1 MLGSDRESKG
11 WKDGG
16 AGVKAFLRRVF
27 GDGENPLTW
36 AIPLYSLWGIAVR
49 IHILFVIYAIA
60 QVIRSVVPSET
71 GAAFVLPLL
80 AAIFV
85 LVLIHEYG
93 HCIACRRV
101 GGEADE
107 IILWPLGGLAMV
119 SPPHDWKSHLITV
132 LGGPMVH
139 VVLLA
144 PLALAVRAV
153 TGGWEAVVFN
163 PFSPGAALATLSG
176 SSEGGYALALGLWAL
191 HYANL
196 VLLAFNMLVP
206 MYPMDAGRVVHA
218 LLWRS
223 MGERKATE
231 ITVIVGFVAAGVLAV
246 VGVVFQQTLLLA
258 LAVFGGVTCYLE
270 RRKLKI
276 EGGEPWS
283 QAGDGWL
290 RAGDDGEAAERA
302 EEREAARRER
312 EALRRA
318 QEQAEVDRIL
328 AKISA
333 SGMDSLTAKE
343 RRTLKRASGK

>member
-1 MLGSDRESKG
+1 MLGSDREPRD
-11 WKDGG
+11 WQDRG
-16 AGVKAFLRRVF
+16 AGVKAFMRRVF
-27 GDGENPLTW
+27 GDGENPFTW
-36 AIPLYSLWGIAVR
+36 AIPVYSLWGIAVR
-49 IHILFVIYAIA
+49 VHLLFVVYAIA
-60 QVIRSVVPSET
+60 QIIRSIVPSET

-80 AAIFV
+80 GALFF

-93 HCIACRRV
+93 HCFACRRV

-139 VVLLA
+139 VVLLP
-144 PLALAVRAV
+144 PLALAVRAI

-163 PFSPGAALATLSG
+163 PFSPGAALAMLSV
-176 SSEGGYALALGLWAL
+176 SSEGMYIVALGVWAL
-191 HYANL
+191 HYANI

-206 MYPMDAGRVVHA
+206 MFPMDAGRVVHA

-223 MGERKATE
+223 MGERRATE
-231 ITVIVGFVAAGVLAV
+231 ITVIVGFVVAGVLAV

-270 RRKLKI
+270 RRKVKMD
-276 EGGEPWS
+276 GAEPWS
-283 QAGDGWL
+283 QGGEGWL
-290 RAGDDGEAAERA
+290 RAGEDADAPERTV
-302 EEREAARRER
+302 EREVARRER

-318 QEQAEVDRIL
+318 EEQAEVDRIL

-333 SGMDSLTAKE
+333 TGMDSLTSKE
-343 RRTLKRASGK
+343 KRTLRRASGK